1 MDARHKLDVGETA
14 NEAEVG
20 LEVQWGHVFINLPAT
35 LRTWGGLR
43 IMASSPG
50 SYLCL
55 TKPEFQSYESPQRQM
70 IFHTVASHSALPLS
84 IGTA

>member
-1 MDARHKLDVGETA
+1 MDTRHRLDVEETA

-20 LEVQWGHVFINLPAT
+20 LEVQSGHMFISLPAT

-50 SYLCL
+50 SCLCL
-55 TKPEFQSYESPQRQM
+55 TK
-70 IFHTVASHSALPLS
+70 A
-84 IGTA
+84 